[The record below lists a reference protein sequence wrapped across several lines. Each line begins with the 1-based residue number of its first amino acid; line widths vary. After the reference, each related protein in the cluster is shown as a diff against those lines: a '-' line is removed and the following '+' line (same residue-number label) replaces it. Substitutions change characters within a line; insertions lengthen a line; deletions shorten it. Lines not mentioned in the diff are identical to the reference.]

1 MKIKSEFVNG
11 DTREFEVEDSLGAL
25 LVDMERQ
32 EYNVNH
38 KETRRHVL
46 LSAIDPADRY
56 LAAETDLLQDL
67 IDEEDH
73 ERLMAAIARL
83 QPQQRALLYR
93 VYWKGE
99 KQKDIAAE
107 DGVSESAITGRMK
120 KIYAA
125 LKKFMA

>member
-1 MKIKSEFVNG
+1 M
-11 DTREFEVEDSLGAL
+11 EDSLGAL
-25 LVDMERQ
+25 LVDMDRQ

-46 LSAIDPADRY
+46 LT
-56 LAAETDLLQDL
+56 AETDLLQDL

-73 ERLMAAIARL
+73 ERLMAAIAKL
-83 QPQQRALLYR
+83 QPQQRELLYR
-93 VYWKGE
+93 VYWNGE

-107 DGVSESAITGRMK
+107 DGVSERAITGRMK

-125 LKKFMA
+125 LKKFMV